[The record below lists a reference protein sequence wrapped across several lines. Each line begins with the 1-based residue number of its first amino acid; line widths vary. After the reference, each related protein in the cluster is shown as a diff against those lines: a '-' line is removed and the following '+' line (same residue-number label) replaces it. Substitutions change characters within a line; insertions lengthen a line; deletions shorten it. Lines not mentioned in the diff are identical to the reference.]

1 MSDDLTKV
9 SKQTSRVERYWI
21 NGAKVDLPIYQIDIQ
36 RLYFNIANGRY
47 ADRMIRLKREHPGV
61 EIDTSKQEWKD
72 KIEKMLAG
80 EHRDTQRDKTAFQE
94 LMEDLNKREQLRP
107 GVVLADGGVIDGN
120 RRLAALSRL
129 WRETND
135 KRFRY
140 FDAAIL
146 PADTDKEDRWRIE
159 AGMQL
164 GKNDR
169 WDYSPINELL
179 KIRDGVQMYEEKI
192 ADGELTPE
200 PNPFKLVARELY
212 GKTEQDIREMTDR
225 LALMDEYLDAQKAP
239 GEYDRIGDSS
249 EDFLEAC
256 KAVTAAKNRA
266 DLEPAQ
272 LAKLKYIL
280 FYVIHTDLMNN
291 YDIRDIYKALGGD
304 PKKPGKKPQA
314 NRQALQ
320 ELLDSYPDP
329 EEIEESLAE
338 QPELEVPAKKQ
349 KAGKAAGASGKG
361 DGDAK
366 ADKAKPKRGV
376 DKAKAGAATERFKRR
391 MDTKAKPLRTIA
403 EGALADLESLEK
415 GLGDP
420 ARVRAMTVND
430 RAALLEA
437 IDKMDKTLTKC
448 KAAVKKV

>member
-1 MSDDLTKV
+1 LTKV
-9 SKQTSRVERYWI
+9 SKKTNRVERYWI
-21 NGAKVDLPIYQIDIQ
+21 NGAKKDLPIYQIDIE
-36 RLYFNIANGRY
+36 RLHFNIANGRY
-47 ADRMIRLKREHPGV
+47 ADRMIRLQRENPGV
-61 EIDTSKQEWKD
+61 EIDPSKQEWKD
-72 KIEKMLAG
+72 RIEKMLAG
-80 EHRDTQRDKTAFQE
+80 EHRDTQRDKVAFQE
-94 LMEDLNKREQLRP
+94 LMEDLKKREQLRP
-107 GVVLADGGVIDGN
+107 GVVLGDGGVIDGN
-120 RRLAALSRL
+120 RRLAALHRL
-129 WRETND
+129 WRDTND

-192 ADGELTPE
+192 ADGELPTE

-225 LALMDEYLDAQKAP
+225 LALMDEYLEAQKAP

-256 KAVTAAKNRA
+256 KAVTAAKNRG
-266 DLEPAQ
+266 DLAPAQ

-291 YDIRDIYKALGGD
+291 YDIREIYKALGGD
-304 PKKPGKKPQA
+304 PKRPGKKPQA
-314 NRQALQ
+314 NPQALQ

-329 EEIEESLAE
+329 EVIEQSLE
-338 QPELEVPAKKQ
+338 QEPEPPAKKQ
-349 KAGKAAGASGKG
+349 TAGKSAGSGKG

-366 ADKAKPKRGV
+366 AAKAKPKRGV
-376 DKAKAGAATERFKRR
+376 DKAKAEAATERFKRR
-391 MDTKAKPLRTIA
+391 TDTKAKPLRTIA

-420 ARVRAMTVND
+420 ARVGAMTVDD
-430 RAALLEA
+430 RAALLES
-437 IDKMDKTLTKC
+437 IDKMGKTLTKC

>member
-1 MSDDLTKV
+1 
-9 SKQTSRVERYWI
+9 
-21 NGAKVDLPIYQIDIQ
+21 
-36 RLYFNIANGRY
+36 
-47 ADRMIRLKREHPGV
+47 MIRLQRENPGV
-61 EIDTSKQEWKD
+61 EIDPSKQEWKD
-72 KIEKMLAG
+72 SIEKMLAG
-80 EHRDTQRDKTAFQE
+80 EHRDTQRDKVAFQE
-94 LMEDLNKREQLRP
+94 LLEDLKKREQLRP

-120 RRLAALSRL
+120 RRLAALRRL
-129 WRETND
+129 WRDTND

-192 ADGELTPE
+192 VDGELPAE

-256 KAVTAAKNRA
+256 KAVTAAKNRG

-272 LAKLKYIL
+272 LAKLKYFL

-291 YDIRDIYKALGGD
+291 YDIRKIYQALGGD

-320 ELLDSYPDP
+320 ELLESFPDP
-329 EEIEESLAE
+329 EVIEESLE
-338 QPELEVPAKKQ
+338 DEPEPEPPAKKQ
-349 KAGKAAGASGKG
+349 KSGKTAGGDTG

-366 ADKAKPKRGV
+366 AAKARSKRGV
-376 DKAKAGAATERFKRR
+376 DKAKAEAATERFKRR
-391 MDTKAKPLRTIA
+391 TDTKAKPLRTIA

-415 GLGDP
+415 GLRDP
-420 ARVRAMTVND
+420 VRISAMTVDD
-430 RAALLEA
+430 RDALLVS
-437 IDKMDKTLTKC
+437 IDKMGNALTKC